1 MFRPPTLIAV
11 FLLTTGF
18 VPACVAQL
26 GKNVMIPAGSE
37 TDRQL
42 TAINA
47 ATDPAQKL
55 QLIDQFSQA
64 HPDGD
69 LQIVA
74 DEQYVS
80 YYINAKQYDKAFEY
94 GDKLFALDPDNYSNA
109 VNMVRAANEK
119 GDTEKLYAYG
129 EKAAAILQRFK
140 AMNAPEGT
148 PADNWARMKAEKLE
162 SIRDNEDYIE
172 QSLIRAAYGVKDPAK
187 KADYL
192 QRFAKMYP
200 DTPQGEQALTV
211 AVSAYQQAQNRAKM
225 QEVANSILA
234 KDPNNVGVLLLL
246 ADDYSERADQLD
258 KAEAYA
264 KKASSVVD
272 TAKKPESLTDDQW
285 KQQTSIQKGLALSA
299 LGQINIEKKQNAVAV
314 DNFIKAAPLLK
325 SNALLYARNQYRLGY
340 AYLNLKKNP
349 EAKQAFSEAASL
361 DTPFKGP
368 AQQKLGELGAA
379 KPVPHKKAS

>member
-1 MFRPPTLIAV
+1 MFRPPKLIAV
-11 FLLTTGF
+11 FLLATGF
-18 VPACVAQL
+18 VPACMAQL

-55 QLIDQFSQA
+55 QLIEQFSQA

-340 AYLNLKKNP
+340 AYLNLKKNQ
-349 EAKQAFSEAASL
+349 EAKQAFTEAASL